1 MLESWLPMD
10 SEPRKKSNCN
20 ARAYREKPNPA
31 AQEATL
37 EQDTWENIP
46 QGRRNTVGLSTLFAR
61 ASG

>member
-1 MLESWLPMD
+1 MD